1 MAPWLCNKIFAA
13 ALLIALIAMS
23 AVAVSAEMPLIAMFA
38 IWGLLAINGAVAN
51 WIDHHAVLDGT
62 RRPLFWG
69 LALNGAR
76 VILLVAGIGAL
87 SLLAGEAT
95 AVMIMALVGYFAFLM
110 AQVAYLHI
118 HSLKVLEAV

>member
-1 MAPWLCNKIFAA
+1 MAPWLCNKFFAA

-23 AVAVSAEMPLIAMFA
+23 AVAISAEMPLVAMFA
-38 IWGLLAINGAVAN
+38 IWGVLAINGAAAN

-76 VILLVAGIGAL
+76 FIVLVAGLAL
-87 SLLAGEAT
+87 LSTFAIEMS
-95 AVMIMALVGYFAFLM
+95 AVMVMALLGYFAFLM

-118 HSLKVLEAV
+118 HSLKASQAV